1 MKCRDCEKWGWGD
14 DEGTPVWGW
23 CWKYTSCPDPD
34 IDRSCP
40 DFSPKKPDIS
50 TTLSTLQAENKKLR
64 AELENYRKG
73 HREEAIS
80 ALSPPNE
87 WVNRAREL
95 DELYTKLQII
105 TGFTVE
111 QLLEMFAAG
120 YTLEKPDYSKSFEE
134 MASLAETTPPNEALT
149 QADLD
154 SMDYDK
160 VWIDYGD
167 NGEWALVVSGRIYS
181 LAVLEGAGFE
191 DILRDEVDGE
201 TMDRPSGDYA
211 VYRRPLEGEV

>member
-40 DFSPKKPDIS
+40 DFSPKKPDIF

>member
-14 DEGTPVWGW
+14 DEGIPVWGW

-40 DFSPKKPDIS
+40 DFSPKKPDIF
-50 TTLSTLQAENKKLR
+50 TTFSTLQAENKKLR

-80 ALSPPNE
+80 TLTPPNE
-87 WVNRAREL
+87 WVNRVREL